1 MDTLILIVGAFF
13 LGMRHGMDPDHLV
26 AVDGMVRANA
36 ARPRLARRIGLLFA
50 LGHGGIVT
58 AAAVM
63 IALAA
68 SRWAPPAWLGI
79 FGTAASAFF
88 LIVLAAINLRAISR
102 TDRPFVLRGF
112 KSRFFGFAQH
122 LSHPLTIIA
131 IGMLFA
137 ISFDTLSQ
145 AALFTAV
152 AANGGGWLL
161 PALMGFAFT
170 AGMMATD
177 SLNGLWCAR
186 LVARAGRAGDIAS
199 RITGLVVCMLSLAVA
214 AIGIAEISPS
224 FRLIGGGYS
233 GLVVGILV
241 VVILGAGA
249 QLAIALSRRLSSAR
263 TMG

>member
-1 MDTLILIVGAFF
+1 MDTLILIVGALF

-36 ARPRLARRIGLLFA
+36 TRPRLARRIGLLFA

-58 AAAVM
+58 AATVM

-68 SRWAPPAWLGI
+68 SRWAPPAWLGV
-79 FGTAASAFF
+79 FGTAVSACF

-102 TDRPFVLRGF
+102 TDKPFVLRGI

-122 LSHPLTIIA
+122 LSHPLAIIA
-131 IGMLFA
+131 VGMLFA

-145 AALFTAV
+145 AALFTVV

-161 PALMGFAFT
+161 PALMGFTFT
-170 AGMMATD
+170 AGMMVTD

-186 LVARAGRAGDIAS
+186 LVARAGRAGDVAA
-199 RITGLVVCMLSLAVA
+199 RITGLVICMLSLAVA

-224 FRLIGGGYS
+224 FRLIGGEFS
-233 GLVVGILV
+233 GLVDGVLV
-241 VVILGAGA
+241 IVILGAGA
-249 QLAIALSRRLSSAR
+249 QLAMALSRRWSAAR
-263 TMG
+263 TMD